1 MAEPSQL
8 ALNNA
13 MSPTMEELL
22 YFHDYT
28 MTTSLVIGLA
38 VSTTLIAIT
47 TTKLFN
53 TALSDANQLEFVWT
67 LLPVLVLVFIAT
79 PSMRTLYLLEN
90 QESPHLTIKTL
101 GHQWYWSYEY
111 SDLTGKTF
119 DSYMTQELNLTNGS
133 PRLLEVDYRMVT
145 PTNSLVRLLVSAE
158 DVLHSWTLPTIGV
171 KTDAIPGRL
180 NQLTFT
186 TPHFG
191 VFYGQC
197 SEICGVNH
205 SFMPITMESIPVK
218 YFENWARTP

>member
-1 MAEPSQL
+1 MAEPLQL

-13 MSPTMEELL
+13 MSPTMEELI
-22 YFHDYT
+22 YFHDYA
-28 MTTSLVIGLA
+28 MATSLVIGLS
-38 VSTTLIAIT
+38 VSITLMVIT
-47 TTKLFN
+47 TTKLYDS
-53 TALSDANQLEFVWT
+53 ALSDANQLEFMWT

-111 SDLTGKTF
+111 SDLGDKTF
-119 DSYMTQELNLTNGS
+119 DSYMTQELNLENGS
-133 PRLLEVDYRMVT
+133 PRLLEVDHRMVI
-145 PTNSLVRLLVSAE
+145 PTNSLIRLLVSAE
-158 DVLHSWTLPTIGV
+158 DVLHSWTLPTIGI

-180 NQLTFT
+180 NQLTFIS
-186 TPHFG
+186 PRHG

-197 SEICGVNH
+197 SEICGMNH

-218 YFENWARTP
+218 HFENWLHTP